1 LVFQQLVSVAARFAI
16 LTSCVSGSAC
26 ALVPGF
32 LRGNPPVTLQV
43 SVAGDANRDMPIP
56 VDVVFVWD
64 QKLTEAL
71 AAMPAK
77 TWFEQKRQLRNDDPN
92 ERAFGVQGWEWVP
105 GQAVSRQEC
114 RARARPRAVFLF
126 ANYRTEG
133 AHRFRLRPGA
143 VASLALMREEA
154 RLQAFD
160 RNDAPR

>member
-1 LVFQQLVSVAARFAI
+1 MVTAAARFVV
-16 LTSCVSGSAC
+16 LTACIACSGC

-43 SVAGDANRDMPIP
+43 SVAGDANGDTPIP

-64 QKLTEAL
+64 EKLAEAL

-77 TWFEQKRQLRNDDPN
+77 TWFEQKRQLRNDDPK

-133 AHRFRLRPGA
+133 AHRFRLQPGA
-143 VASLALMREEA
+143 VAGLALMRDRA
-154 RLQAFD
+154 MLQPFD
-160 RNDAPR
+160 RRRLSR